1 MGVLPT
7 VARGPPNYRVE
18 LATNTS
24 IASVISSRLGVPK
37 CMTVMHTIY
46 SHTRRHSLTVWASV
60 LRRAAGCSLSL
71 RE

>member
-1 MGVLPT
+1 MT
-7 VARGPPNYRVE
+7 RGSPSYRVE

-46 SHTRRHSLTVWASV
+46 SHTRRHSDRLGFSFATGGRMLAQFT
-60 LRRAAGCSLSL
+60 
-71 RE
+71 